1 MAFTNTKESGL
12 ESLIVKWLVEH
23 NGYEQGQ
30 NHDYDMEYA
39 LDTVRLFR
47 FLKDT
52 QPVAFEKL
60 QVENNPLKRAQF
72 LSRVRDE
79 ITKRGII
86 DVLHKGI
93 KAYPASLVLF
103 YMTPSV
109 NNPAAAELY
118 EKNIFSV
125 TRQLHFSPDETKLSL
140 DLCVFVN
147 GLPLMTF
154 ELKNQ
159 LTKQNVDDAVYQ
171 YQHDRSPK
179 ELLFQFTRCMVHFA
193 VDDAQVKFCTRLQG
207 PDSWF
212 LPFNKGYNDGAGN
225 PPNPDGLMTDYL
237 WKQILTKDMLSR
249 IIENYA
255 TVIEEKDP
263 ETGKIKYKQIF
274 PRYHQL
280 MAVEKLLADVRQ
292 NGVGKRYLIQ
302 HSAGSGKS
310 NSIAWL
316 VHQLTGL
323 EDALGNLLVDSVL
336 VVTDRRI
343 LDKQIRDTIRQFAQ
357 VGNIVAWA
365 EYSGDLR
372 KAIEDGRRII
382 ITTIEKFPYVLP
394 EIGEDHKNRHFAIV
408 IDEAHSSQNGK
419 TSGKMNMTLSAIMAD
434 PDMDNE
440 DKINAMCEGKK
451 LLTNASYFAFTA
463 TPKNKTLETFGT
475 LVTDAYGNPLLNE
488 KGEMQ
493 RRPFHVYTMKQAIQE
508 GFILDVLKYYTPI
521 DSYYRLKKT
530 IEDDPMFDKK
540 KAQKKLRAFVESQT
554 FTIAEKAEMMVSH
567 FHEQVI
573 AKGKIGGQARAM
585 IITSSIE
592 RCIEYYYAVNRCL
605 AARHSPYKAVIAFS
619 GEKQLEK
626 DQPAVTSAGL
636 NGFPDTAI
644 PNTFRNDPYRF
655 LIVADMFQTGYDEPL
670 LHTMYV
676 DKMLYDI
683 TAVQTLSRLNR
694 ACPKKYDT
702 FVLDFFNDPDAIVQ
716 SFSRYYKTTLLSG
729 ETDPNK
735 LYDLVAEMERYQVYS
750 NDCVEMLVNRYLD
763 GADREQLDPTLDACA
778 AVYRQL
784 DTDGQIRFKSAG
796 KGFVR
801 TYGFLSAILPYGN
814 PEWEKLSIFLTMLL
828 PKLPSPQE
836 DDLSQGILDA
846 IDLDSYRIEKRE
858 TISLILPDEDAE
870 VPPVPSSIAK
880 GKQEPELDVLSAIL
894 SNFNDMFGNVEWN
907 DADNVRR
914 QILEIP
920 GMVSRDEKYQNAMR
934 NSDKQEARTESD
946 RVLQKVIFS
955 IMADNM
961 ELFKQYTDNQDFKKW
976 LSDLVFNVTYNKA
989 GKPYTGKPAND

>member
-1 MAFTNTKESGL
+1 M
-12 ESLIVKWLVEH
+12 
-23 NGYEQGQ
+23 
-30 NHDYDMEYA
+30 
-39 LDTVRLFR
+39 
-47 FLKDT
+47 
-52 QPVAFEKL
+52 
-60 QVENNPLKRAQF
+60 
-72 LSRVRDE
+72 
-79 ITKRGII
+79 
-86 DVLHKGI
+86 
-93 KAYPASLVLF
+93 
-103 YMTPSV
+103 
-109 NNPAAAELY
+109 
-118 EKNIFSV
+118 
-125 TRQLHFSPDETKLSL
+125 
-140 DLCVFVN
+140 
-147 GLPLMTF
+147 
-154 ELKNQ
+154 
-159 LTKQNVDDAVYQ
+159 DDAVYQ
-171 YQHDRSPK
+171 YQHARSPK

-207 PDSWF
+207 KESWF
-212 LPFNKGYNDGAGN
+212 LPFNKGYKDGAGN

-237 WKQILTKDMLSR
+237 WKQVLTKDMLSR

-255 TVIEEKDP
+255 TLVEEKDE
-263 ETGKIKYKQIF
+263 ETGKTRYKQIF

-280 MAVEKLLADVRQ
+280 TAVESLLADVKK
-292 NGVGKRYLIQ
+292 NGVGNRYLIQ

-316 VHQLTGL
+316 AHQLTGL
-323 EDALGNLLVDSVL
+323 EDAQGNLLVDSVI
-336 VVTDRRI
+336 VVTDRVV

-357 VGNIVAWA
+357 TRNIIAWA
-365 EYSGDLR
+365 EHSGDLR

-382 ITTIEKFPYVLP
+382 ITTIGKFPYVLP
-394 EIGEDHKNRHFAIV
+394 EIGEDHKDRHFDII

-419 TSGKMNMTLSAIMAD
+419 TAGTMNMTLSAIMSD

-475 LVTDAYGNPLLNE
+475 AYEDAGVI
-488 KGEMQ
+488 KH
-493 RRPFHVYTMKQAIQE
+493 RPFHVYTMKQAIQE
-508 GFILDVLKYYTPI
+508 GFILDVLKYYTPTA
-521 DSYYRLKKT
+521 SYYRLKKT
-530 IEDDPMFDKK
+530 VEDDPMFDKK
-540 KAQKKLRAFVESQT
+540 KAQKKLRAFVENQT
-554 FTIAEKAEMMVSH
+554 FTIAQKADMMVSH

-592 RCIEYYYAVNRCL
+592 RCIEYYHAVNKCL
-605 AARHSPYKAVIAFS
+605 ANRHSPYKAIIAFS
-619 GEKQLEK
+619 GEKQLDK
-626 DQPAVTSAGL
+626 DAPAVTSAGL
-636 NGFPDTAI
+636 NGFPDAAI
-644 PNTFRNDPYRF
+644 PKTFKKDPYRF

-676 DKMLYDI
+676 DKQLYDI
-683 TAVQTLSRLNR
+683 KAVQTSRLNR

-702 FVLDFFNDPDAIVQ
+702 FVLDFFNDPNDIIE

-735 LYDLVAEMERYQVYS
+735 LYDLIADMESYQVFS
-750 NDCVEMLVNRYLD
+750 DEHVEQLVNRYLD
-763 GADREQLDPTLDACA
+763 GADRDQLDPALDACA
-778 AVYRQL
+778 SVYKQL
-784 DTDGQIRFKSAG
+784 DTDGQIKFKSAA

-814 PEWEKLSIFLTMLL
+814 PEWEKLSIFLNMLI

-836 DDLSQGILDA
+836 DDLSQGILEA
-846 IDLDSYRIEKRE
+846 IDLDSYRIEKKE

-870 VPPVPSSIAK
+870 VGPVPMSTAK
-880 GKQEPELDVLSAIL
+880 GKQELEMDVLSAIL
-894 SNFNDMFGNVEWN
+894 SDFNDMFGNIDWN

-920 GMVSRDEKYQNAMR
+920 AMVSRDEQYQNAMR

-976 LSDLVFNVTYNKA
+976 LSDLVFSLTYNKN
-989 GKPYTGKPAND
+989 GKPYQPQKQ

>member
-1 MAFTNTKESGL
+1 MFTNTSESGL
-12 ESLIVKWLVEH
+12 ESLIVRWLVEH
-23 NGYEQGQ
+23 NGYEQGHS
-30 NHDYDMEYA
+30 HDYNVEYA
-39 LDTVRLFR
+39 VDTVRLFR

-52 QPVAFEKL
+52 QPDAVKKL
-60 QVENNPLKRAQF
+60 QLETSPQKTAQF
-72 LSRVRDE
+72 LARVRDE
-79 ITKRGII
+79 ITKRGIV
-86 DVLHKGI
+86 DVLRRGI
-93 KAYPASLVLF
+93 KAYPASLVMF

-109 NNPAAAELY
+109 NNPAAAALHA
-118 EKNIFSV
+118 KNIFSV
-125 TRQLHFSPDETKLSL
+125 TRQLHFSPDATKLSL
-140 DLCVFVN
+140 DLCIFIN
-147 GLPLMTF
+147 GLPVITF

-207 PDSWF
+207 KESWF
-212 LPFNKGYNDGAGN
+212 LPFNKGYKDGAGN

-255 TVIEEKDP
+255 TLVEEKDE
-263 ETGKIKYKQIF
+263 ETGKTRYKQIF

-280 MAVEKLLADVRQ
+280 TAVESLLADVKK

-316 VHQLTGL
+316 AHQLTGL
-323 EDALGNLLVDSVL
+323 EDAQGNLLVDSVI
-336 VVTDRRI
+336 VVTDRVV

-365 EYSGDLR
+365 EHSGDLR

-394 EIGEDHKNRHFAIV
+394 EIGEDHKDRHFAII

-419 TSGKMNMTLSAIMAD
+419 TAGKMNMTLSAIMSD

-475 LVTDAYGNPLLNE
+475 AYEDAGVI
-488 KGEMQ
+488 KH
-493 RRPFHVYTMKQAIQE
+493 RPFHVYTMKQAIQE

-530 IEDDPMFDKK
+530 VEDDPMFDKK
-540 KAQKKLRAFVESQT
+540 KAQKKLRAFVENQT
-554 FTIAEKAEMMVSH
+554 FTISQKADMMVSH

-585 IITSSIE
+585 IITSNIE
-592 RCIEYYYAVNRCL
+592 RCIEYYHAVNKCL
-605 AARHSPYKAVIAFS
+605 ANRHSPYKAIIAFS
-619 GEKQLEK
+619 GEKQLDK
-626 DQPAVTSAGL
+626 DAAAVTSAGL
-636 NGFPDTAI
+636 NGFPDAAI
-644 PNTFRNDPYRF
+644 PKAFKKDPYRF

-676 DKMLYDI
+676 DKQLYDI
-683 TAVQTLSRLNR
+683 KAVQTLSRLNR

-702 FVLDFFNDPDAIVQ
+702 FVLDFFNDPNDIID

-735 LYDLVAEMERYQVYS
+735 LYDLMADMESYQVFS
-750 NDCVEMLVNRYLD
+750 DEHVEQLVNRYLD
-763 GADREQLDPTLDACA
+763 GADRDQLDPALDACA
-778 AVYRQL
+778 SVYKQL
-784 DTDGQIRFKSAG
+784 DTDGQIKFKSAA

-814 PEWEKLSIFLTMLL
+814 PEWEKLSIFLNMLI

-836 DDLSQGILDA
+836 DDLSQGILEA
-846 IDLDSYRIEKRE
+846 IDLDSYRIEKKE

-870 VPPVPSSIAK
+870 VGPVPTGMAT
-880 GKQEPELDVLSAIL
+880 GKRDPEMDLLSAIL
-894 SNFNDMFGNVEWN
+894 AEFNDMFGNIDWN

-914 QILEIP
+914 QIMEIP
-920 GMVSRDEKYQNAMR
+920 GMVSRDEQYQNAMR

-961 ELFKQYTDNQDFKKW
+961 ELFKQYTDNPEFKKW
-976 LSDLVFNVTYNKA
+976 LSDLVFNLTYNKD
-989 GKPYTGKPAND
+989 GKPYQAKKE

>member
-1 MAFTNTKESGL
+1 MFTNTSESGL
-12 ESLIVKWLVEH
+12 ESLIVKWRVEH
-23 NGYEQGQ
+23 NGYEQGHS
-30 NHDYDMEYA
+30 HDYNVEYA
-39 LDTVRLFR
+39 VDTVRLFR

-52 QPVAFEKL
+52 QPDAVKKL
-60 QVENNPLKRAQF
+60 QLGTSPQKTAQF
-72 LSRVRDE
+72 LARVRDE
-79 ITKRGII
+79 ITKRGIV
-86 DVLHKGI
+86 DVLRRGI
-93 KAYPASLVLF
+93 KAYPASLVMF

-109 NNPAAAELY
+109 NNPAAAALHA
-118 EKNIFSV
+118 KNIFSV
-125 TRQLHFSPDETKLSL
+125 TRQLHFSPDTTRLSL
-140 DLCVFVN
+140 DLCIFIN
-147 GLPLMTF
+147 GLPVITF

-171 YQHDRSPK
+171 YQHDRNPK

-207 PDSWF
+207 KESWF
-212 LPFNKGYNDGAGN
+212 LPFNKGYKDGAGN

-237 WKQILTKDMLSR
+237 WKQILTKDMLAR

-255 TVIEEKDP
+255 TLVEEKDE
-263 ETGKIKYKQIF
+263 ETGKTRYKQIF

-280 MAVEKLLADVRQ
+280 TAVESLLADVKK
-292 NGVGKRYLIQ
+292 NGVGNRYLIQ

-316 VHQLTGL
+316 AHQLTGL
-323 EDALGNLLVDSVL
+323 EDAQGNLLVDSVI
-336 VVTDRRI
+336 VVTDRVV

-357 VGNIVAWA
+357 TRNIIAWA
-365 EYSGDLR
+365 EHSGDLR

-394 EIGEDHKNRHFAIV
+394 EIGEDHKDRHFAII

-419 TSGKMNMTLSAIMAD
+419 TAGTMNMTLSAIMSD

-475 LVTDAYGNPLLNE
+475 LLTDAQGNPLLNE
-488 KGEMQ
+488 KGELQ
-493 RRPFHVYTMKQAIQE
+493 HRPFHVYTMKQAIQE

-530 IEDDPMFDKK
+530 VEDDPMFDKK
-540 KAQKKLRAFVESQT
+540 KAQKKLRAFVENQT
-554 FTIAEKAEMMVSH
+554 FTIAQKADMMVSH

-592 RCIEYYYAVNRCL
+592 RCIEYYHAVNKCL
-605 AARHSPYKAVIAFS
+605 ANRHSPYKAIIAFS
-619 GEKQLEK
+619 GEKQLDK
-626 DQPAVTSAGL
+626 DAAAVTSAGL
-636 NGFPDTAI
+636 NGFPDAAI
-644 PNTFRNDPYRF
+644 PKTFKRDPYRF

-676 DKMLYDI
+676 DKQLYDI
-683 TAVQTLSRLNR
+683 KAVQTLSRLNR

-702 FVLDFFNDPDAIVQ
+702 FVLDFFNDPNDIIE

-735 LYDLVAEMERYQVYS
+735 LYDLIADMESYQVFG
-750 NDCVEMLVNRYLD
+750 DEHVEQLVNRYLD
-763 GADREQLDPTLDACA
+763 GADRDQLDPALDACA
-778 AVYRQL
+778 SVYKQL
-784 DTDGQIRFKSAG
+784 DTDGQIKFKSAA

-814 PEWEKLSIFLTMLL
+814 PEWEKLSIFLNMLI

-836 DDLSQGILDA
+836 DDLSQGILEA
-846 IDLDSYRIEKRE
+846 IDLDSYRIEKKE
-858 TISLILPDEDAE
+858 TISLILLDEDAE
-870 VPPVPSSIAK
+870 VGPVPMSTAK
-880 GKQEPELDVLSAIL
+880 GKQEPEMDVLSAIL
-894 SNFNDMFGNVEWN
+894 SDFNDMFGNIDWN

-920 GMVSRDEKYQNAMR
+920 AMVSRDEQYQNAMR

-976 LSDLVFNVTYNKA
+976 LSDLVFNLTYNKD
-989 GKPYTGKPAND
+989 GKPYQAKKE

>member
-1 MAFTNTKESGL
+1 MSFTNTKESGL

-30 NHDYDMEYA
+30 NHDYNMEYA

-47 FLKDT
+47 FLKNT
-52 QPVAFEKL
+52 QPDAVKKL
-60 QVENNPLKRAQF
+60 QLETNPQKAAQF
-72 LSRVRDE
+72 LARVRDE
-79 ITKRGII
+79 ITKRGIVN
-86 DVLHKGI
+86 VLRKGI
-93 KAYPASLVLF
+93 KAYPASLIMF

-109 NNPAAAELY
+109 NNPAAAALY
-118 EKNIFSV
+118 AKNIFSV
-125 TRQLHFSPDETKLSL
+125 TRQLHFSPDATKLSL
-140 DLCVFVN
+140 DLCIFVN
-147 GLPLMTF
+147 GLPVITF

-171 YQHDRSPK
+171 YQHARSPK

-207 PDSWF
+207 KESWF
-212 LPFNKGYNDGAGN
+212 LPFNKGYKDGAGN

-255 TVIEEKDP
+255 TLVEEKDE
-263 ETGKIKYKQIF
+263 ETGKTRYKQIF

-280 MAVEKLLADVRQ
+280 TAVESLLADVKK
-292 NGVGKRYLIQ
+292 NGVGNRYLIQ

-316 VHQLTGL
+316 AHQLTGL
-323 EDALGNLLVDSVL
+323 EDAQGNLLVDSVI
-336 VVTDRRI
+336 VVTDRVV

-357 VGNIVAWA
+357 TRNIIAWA
-365 EYSGDLR
+365 EHSGDLR

-394 EIGEDHKNRHFAIV
+394 EIGEDHKDRHFAII

-419 TSGKMNMTLSAIMAD
+419 TAGTMNMTLSAIMSD
-434 PDMDNE
+434 PNMDNE

-475 LVTDAYGNPLLNE
+475 LVVDEHGNPILND
-488 KGEMQ
+488 KGEKQ
-493 RRPFHVYTMKQAIQE
+493 FRPFHVYTMKQAIQE

-530 IEDDPMFDKK
+530 VEDDPMFDKK
-540 KAQKKLRAFVESQT
+540 KAQKKLRAFVENQT
-554 FTIAEKAEMMVSH
+554 FTIAQKADMMVSH

-585 IITSSIE
+585 IITSSIG
-592 RCIEYYYAVNRCL
+592 RCIEYYHAVNKCL
-605 AARHSPYKAVIAFS
+605 ATRHSPYKAIIAFS
-619 GEKQLEK
+619 GEKQLDK
-626 DQPAVTSAGL
+626 DAPAVTSAGL
-636 NGFPDTAI
+636 NGFPDAAI
-644 PNTFRNDPYRF
+644 PKTFKKDPYRF

-676 DKMLYDI
+676 DKQLYDI
-683 TAVQTLSRLNR
+683 KAVQTLSRLNR
-694 ACPKKYDT
+694 SCPKKYDT
-702 FVLDFFNDPDAIVQ
+702 FVLDFFNDPNDIID

-735 LYDLVAEMERYQVYS
+735 LYDLIADMESYQVFS
-750 NDCVEMLVNRYLD
+750 DEHVEQLANRYLD
-763 GADREQLDPTLDACA
+763 GADRDQLDPALDACA
-778 AVYRQL
+778 SVYKQL
-784 DTDGQIRFKSAG
+784 DTDGQIKFKSAA

-814 PEWEKLSIFLTMLL
+814 PEWEKLSIFLNMLI

-836 DDLSQGILDA
+836 DDLSQGILEA
-846 IDLDSYRIEKRE
+846 IDLDSYRIEKKE

-870 VPPVPSSIAK
+870 VGPVPMSTAK
-880 GKQEPELDVLSAIL
+880 GKQEPEMDVLSAIL
-894 SNFNDMFGNVEWN
+894 SDFNDMFGNIDWN

-920 GMVSRDEKYQNAMR
+920 AMVSRDEQYQNAMR

-976 LSDLVFNVTYNKA
+976 LSDLVFNVTYNKD
-989 GKPYTGKPAND
+989 GRPYTKV